1 MMHSNS
7 APRAGQALSADDS
20 QCAGPLIGGAV
31 FHVPGEG
38 FSLSWTAD
46 RAQVAALIKHHPDDP
61 SIADEGRRR
70 LKVAKA
76 RRLIRALTSESPV
89 LTIEQR
95 AGLAAQLLAPG
106 GGDADAAA

>member
-1 MMHSNS
+1 MTSNA
-7 APRAGQALSADDS
+7 APGAGRALTVIA
-20 QCAGPLIGGAV
+20 QCISPLIGGTV

-46 RAQVAALIKHHPDDP
+46 RAQVAAVVKHHPNDS

-95 AGLAAQLLAPG
+95 AGLAAQLLAPE
-106 GGDADAAA
+106 GGDADAA